1 MSDRKPWEE
10 TWEVG
15 PAGIETEN
23 RIPVLVDEFG
33 VFENADARL
42 AAAAPELVR
51 ALLEVEWVDVD
62 IGEGDAPHYV
72 SSCPWC
78 FGYERPL
85 WIGHKDGHGHAPDCA
100 RQAALR
106 KAGVIE

>member
-51 ALLEVEWVDVD
+51 ALLAVEWVD
-62 IGEGDAPHYV
+62 GGDWGPLCAWCGNGRDEPH
-72 SSCPWC
+72 S
-78 FGYERPL
+78 
-85 WIGHKDGHGHAPDCA
+85 DACA